1 MMKVFKMNDCDWV
14 CAETEEQAKEFYKN
28 ECGFEDDEVNEYF
41 EGEVSLNTMM
51 HVDAD
56 DLPEEELTKCQQ
68 MTKYGDTLLILK
80 PFKWVIEHENITSP
94 CVIASTEY

>member
-28 ECGFEDDEVNEYF
+28 ECGFDDEEINEYF
-41 EGEVSLNTMM
+41 EGEVSLREKM
-51 HVDAD
+51 HILAD
-56 DLPEEELTKCQQ
+56 DLPLEEQKQCQMMIHRGRELHV
-68 MTKYGDTLLILK
+68 LK
-80 PFKWVIEHENITSP
+80 TFEWVIKNENITSP